1 MIILLSILVIL
12 FPVGILLK
20 KIFPRLC
27 AICFAT
33 SVAWILGLLY
43 MLIGLDFVGEIDLIP
58 LGIFMGGSVVGS
70 MYYLSSKLQKEKQ
83 LFKLP
88 YIVTLFTFVNIII
101 TRDYGSLIIIG
112 NLILWLMFLTM
123 YWMRNN
129 KSLKQTIARVIECC
143 KNW

>member
-20 KIFPRLC
+20 GVFPHLC

-33 SVAWILGLLY
+33 SAAWILGLLY

-70 MYYLSSKLQKEKQ
+70 MYYLSSKLQKENQ

-88 YIVTLFTFVNIII
+88 
-101 TRDYGSLIIIG
+101 
-112 NLILWLMFLTM
+112 
-123 YWMRNN
+123 
-129 KSLKQTIARVIECC
+129 
-143 KNW
+143 